1 MNLAKLCNV
10 EVLEIL
16 GVQSFEDFLETDFCH
31 LASLVASKPWSMLW
45 KVMCFLKDIHLF
57 ISFVYFQIEQY
68 LSLSKDIKITITP
81 NEMYRIH
88 ELILKHKEELV
99 RKLKF
104 HHYQYVRPNDKL
116 PSVKHPFLRAKRKMC
131 GLKIHLLPW
140 YWLAA
145 EMSNNFAQPMRLSY
159 LSARK

>member
-1 MNLAKLCNV
+1 
-10 EVLEIL
+10 
-16 GVQSFEDFLETDFCH
+16 
-31 LASLVASKPWSMLW
+31 
-45 KVMCFLKDIHLF
+45 MCFLKDIHLF

-104 HHYQYVRPNDKL
+104 HYYQYVRPNDKL
-116 PSVKHPFLRAKRKMC
+116 PSVKHPFFAGQTENVWAENAFAALILIGCRDVKQLRSTNEIVLFKCEEINYVPSRSHMIVLLTDYTHERAAKKRNVIIIV
-131 GLKIHLLPW
+131 LIVL
-140 YWLAA
+140 
-145 EMSNNFAQPMRLSY
+145 
-159 LSARK
+159 